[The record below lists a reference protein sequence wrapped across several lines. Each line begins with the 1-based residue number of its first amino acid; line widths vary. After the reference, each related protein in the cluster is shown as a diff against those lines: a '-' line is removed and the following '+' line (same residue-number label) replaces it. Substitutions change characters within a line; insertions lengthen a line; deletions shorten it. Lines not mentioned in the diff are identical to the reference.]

1 MAESNE
7 YVEKLKKF
15 ADSVGGT
22 FQYQNQ
28 ATSTMKRVGWSRVD
42 IKIPQPEKPIYYT
55 AFSGTHSAEIYSGF
69 FAGIKLPSGLKCRIS
84 RKDPLDKLFTI
95 FGKKYVKTN
104 QPGFDRMF
112 TVKTNNSAIVRQLT
126 GKKSIR
132 KFFELNLVPPLQFE
146 IIDNEKGFIKDIN
159 EKTNLIALKS
169 NEWMV
174 DQNQLNTLLDGFK
187 LIMDELN

>member
-1 MAESNE
+1 MTESKE

-22 FQYQNQ
+22 FRYQNQ

-42 IKIPQPEKPIYYT
+42 IKIPQPGAPIYYT
-55 AFSGTHSAEIYSGF
+55 AFSGTNSAEIYSGF
-69 FAGIKLPSGLKCRIS
+69 FAITKLPQGLTCKIR
-84 RKDPLDKLFTI
+84 RKDPLDKI
-95 FGKKYVKTN
+95 FRFLGKNYIKTN
-104 QPGFDRMF
+104 QPGFDKQF
-112 TVKTNNSAIVRQLT
+112 TVQGTKSTTAKQLS

-146 IIDNEKGFIKDIN
+146 IIDNEKGFIKDMN
-159 EKTNLIALKS
+159 EKTNLIALKT

-174 DQNQLNTLLDGFK
+174 DQKQLNILLDGFK

>member
-42 IKIPQPEKPIYYT
+42 IKIPQAEKPIYYT

-69 FAGIKLPSGLKCRIS
+69 FACIKLPSSIKCRIS
-84 RKDPLDKLFTI
+84 RKDPLDKLLRI
-95 FGKKYVKTN
+95 FSSKSIKTN
-104 QPGFDRMF
+104 QPEFDKMF
-112 TVKTNNSAIVRQLT
+112 TVKASDGAIVRQLC
-126 GKKSIR
+126 GKKSIL
-132 KFFELNLVPPLQFE
+132 KFFELNLLPPLQFE
-146 IIDNEKGFIKDIN
+146 IVSNEKGYI
-159 EKTNLIALKS
+159 
-169 NEWMV
+169 
-174 DQNQLNTLLDGFK
+174 
-187 LIMDELN
+187 